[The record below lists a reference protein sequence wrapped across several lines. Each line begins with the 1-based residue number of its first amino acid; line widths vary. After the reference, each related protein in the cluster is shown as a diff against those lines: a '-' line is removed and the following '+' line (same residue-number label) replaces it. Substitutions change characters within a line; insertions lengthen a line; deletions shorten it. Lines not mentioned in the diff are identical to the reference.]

1 MSIVNGDEYQRPI
14 WKSKQLD
21 AHVGKT
27 YDMVICSVPW
37 TETDMPLM
45 APAALKPIV
54 EKAGFSC
61 LAVDLNV
68 EVVQQST
75 ISVDRTKY
83 IQFFTNGFLDESIKQ
98 EVINLFN
105 TLSDQILQVNPKFV
119 GISVFTFSSRVA
131 TKYLCEFIKIKNANV
146 QILIG
151 GAGCAWSFNGPADL
165 VDELKKLNLID
176 HHIKG
181 DAENSLYHFLIG
193 NKEYPG
199 INNNNNAWKNLD
211 NQELAM
217 LPMPNYE
224 NYLFNFYKIK
234 AMPIIGSRGCV
245 KRCTFCDYVTHWN
258 KFQWRTAENI
268 FDEMISQYQKY
279 KIRHFKFQDSL
290 INGGLKEFNKLCA
303 ILANYNENNPKES
316 FKWSSFFVLRDWTP
330 SSEKAWELIAKS
342 GAVQLN
348 VGTESFSQ
356 AVRYA
361 MGKKYSDASI
371 IKHFEQAQKYGIH
384 IRSLHIVGY
393 ITETQTDIDLSKQ
406 WLRDNTRFID
416 TVSFDWGAGLAII
429 EHTYLADNKDKLGI
443 KLENNNPMTWTSRHT
458 DSTAEKRKAWT
469 MELRELSALLGFTV
483 TATGADNH
491 YLLEQSLIETFD
503 VYTEHII

>member
-1 MSIVNGDEYQRPI
+1 MTSMAHEVEYQRPA
-14 WKSKQLD
+14 WTCKQLD
-21 AHVGKT
+21 AHVGHT

-61 LAVDLNV
+61 LAIDLNSEIV
-68 EVVQQST
+68 YQLST
-75 ISVDRTKY
+75 RADRTKY
-83 IQFFTNGFLDESIKQ
+83 IQFFMNETFDKSIEQ
-98 EVINLFN
+98 GIFNLFDI
-105 TLSDQILQVNPKFV
+105 LSDKILQVRPKFV
-119 GISVFTFSSRVA
+119 GLSVFTFSSRVA
-131 TKYLCEFIKIKNANV
+131 TKYLCDFIKRKNANV

-151 GAGCAWSFNGPADL
+151 GAGCSWSFNGPADL
-165 VDELKKLNLID
+165 ANELKKLNLID

-199 INNNNNAWKNLD
+199 INDSTWKNLN

-224 NYLFNFYKIK
+224 NYLFDFYKIK
-234 AMPIIGSRGCV
+234 ALPIIGSRGCV

-268 FDEMISQYQKY
+268 FDEMLAQYQKY

-290 INGGLKEFNKLCA
+290 INGGLKEFNNLCSM
-303 ILANYNENNPKES
+303 LANYNEKNPKES
-316 FKWSSFFVLRDWTP
+316 FRWSSFFVLRDWTP

-356 AVRYA
+356 PVRYA
-361 MGKKYSDASI
+361 MRKKYNDDSI

-393 ITETQTDIDLSKQ
+393 VTETQDDIDLSKQ
-406 WLRDNTRFID
+406 WLRNNTRFND
-416 TVSFDWGAGLAII
+416 TVSFDWGGTLAIV
-429 EHTYLADNKDKLGI
+429 EHTYLGDNKDKLGI
-443 KLENNNPMTWTSRHT
+443 KLENNDPMKWTSKYT

-469 MELRELSALLGFTV
+469 IELRELSAQLGFTV
-483 TATGADNH
+483 AATGADTH
-491 YLLEQSLIETFD
+491 YLLEQSLAEKFG
-503 VYTEHII
+503 VFVEHVV